1 MIRVIF
7 NILAGAAGIYS
18 MIIFVRI
25 ILTWFSGGSAYGR
38 TGEVLASI
46 TDPYL
51 NWFRR
56 FPILQ
61 TGFLDLSP
69 IAGMAILS
77 LAQNVFSAIAFYGR
91 LSLGIILAIA
101 LSSLWSALSFLLG
114 FFMVILAL
122 RLVAFLANLN
132 VRHPFWQVIDGIS
145 QPILYKIGEIF
156 SPGRIGSYV
165 RRLIISIGLFL
176 AVLIGGGIVIRIVS
190 GLLTRLPF

>member
-7 NILAGAAGIYS
+7 NILAGAAGLYS
-18 MIIFVRI
+18 LIIFVRI
-25 ILTWFSGGSAYGR
+25 MITWFSGGGYGR

-56 FPILQ
+56 FPILR

-69 IAGMAILS
+69 IAGMAFLS
-77 LAQNVFSAIAFYGR
+77 LAQNVFSAIAVYGR

-114 FFMVILAL
+114 FFAVILAL
-122 RLVAFLANLN
+122 RLIAFLANLN

-156 SPGRIGSYV
+156 SPGRIGSYL
-165 RRLIISIGLFL
+165 RRLLISIGFFL
-176 AVLIGGGIVIRIVS
+176 ALLIGGGIAIRIVS
-190 GLLTRLPF
+190 ALLIRLPF